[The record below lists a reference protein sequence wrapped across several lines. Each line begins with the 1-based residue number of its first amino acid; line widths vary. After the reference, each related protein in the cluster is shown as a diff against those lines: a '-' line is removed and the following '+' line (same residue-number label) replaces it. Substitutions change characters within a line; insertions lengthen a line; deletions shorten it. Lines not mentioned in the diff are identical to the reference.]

1 MQYAVLQ
8 YAAEKMV
15 VVAVVHVCS
24 ALSDS
29 LRPHGLQPARLL
41 CPRDS
46 PGKSTGVGCVPS
58 SRGSSQSRDRS
69 QQTDSSLSE
78 PPGKSKN
85 TGVGSLSLLQGNLPD
100 PGIELGSPALQ
111 ADSLPA
117 ELPGKPQK
125 MVMVGGN
132 SGVRN
137 PLASKPQKHHL
148 LSTADS
154 GFDLFTGV
162 GSGMRKR
169 GEEAQEGSG
178 HRIPGSA
185 PELLFPATRAGLTR
199 CYGSGSRAGVLGVRR
214 QNLGE
219 RAELTLYHPRC
230 LSLNSPLKPL
240 HCSCDLLRQCII
252 CCWPR
257 TAVSNHRPPL
267 SRQSRRPSLG
277 PRTHEPS
284 TSMKMKVF
292 RMLVVCF
299 FQELQSSSSFRPI
312 ASRVEASG
320 DAWFEEGKKGSDQ
333 LISPIG

>member
-1 MQYAVLQ
+1 MLSPVRLFATPWT
-8 YAAEKMV
+8 AARQ
-15 VVAVVHVCS
+15 AP
-24 ALSDS
+24 LSLGFS
-29 LRPHGLQPARLL
+29 RQEYWSGLL
-41 CPRDS
+41 CPP
-46 PGKSTGVGCVPS
+46 PGDLPNPGIEPS
-58 SRGSSQSRDRS
+58 QM
-69 QQTDSSLSE
+69 DSSLSE

-132 SGVRN
+132 SGVHN

-162 GSGMRKR
+162 GSGMRKGR
-169 GEEAQEGSG
+169 EEAQEGSG

-219 RAELTLYHPRC
+219 RADLTLYHPRC

-240 HCSCDLLRQCII
+240 LCSCDLLRQCYHLLLAQDS
-252 CCWPR
+252 CLQPPPSTQQAVPPPQPWPQDSR
-257 TAVSNHRPPL
+257 AQHFHEDEGFPDVGGLFLPGTAVIFFLSTHR
-267 SRQSRRPSLG
+267 
-277 PRTHEPS
+277 
-284 TSMKMKVF
+284 
-292 RMLVVCF
+292 
-299 FQELQSSSSFRPI
+299 LQS
-312 ASRVEASG
+312 
-320 DAWFEEGKKGSDQ
+320 
-333 LISPIG
+333 